1 MPLIKPRTR
10 RLKIVSVTCR
20 LEASERDTLVD
31 YATFIGESIHYV
43 VSQLIATTIARDRE
57 FVDWR
62 LTHAAE
68 LAAAHQSADAPDS
81 TDTPPSRRARR
92 LQDNAR

>member
-10 RLKIVSVTCR
+10 RIKIVSVTCH
-20 LEASERDTLVD
+20 LEASERDTLAD

-43 VSQLIATTIARDRE
+43 ISQLIASTIARDRE

-62 LTHAAE
+62 ITHAAE
-68 LAAAHQSADAPDS
+68 IAAARQAARPPRPIRRHEDA
-81 TDTPPSRRARR
+81 R
-92 LQDNAR
+92 

>member
-10 RLKIVSVTCR
+10 RIKIVSVTCR
-20 LEASERDTLVD
+20 LEASERDTLAD

-43 VSQLIATTIARDRE
+43 ISQLIASTIARDRE

-62 LTHAAE
+62 PMHAAE
-68 LAAAHQSADAPDS
+68 LAAAPQNAR
-81 TDTPPSRRARR
+81 PPRAARR
-92 LQDNAR
+92 HDDAR

>member
-10 RLKIVSVTCR
+10 RIKIVTVTCH
-20 LEASERDTLVD
+20 LEASDRDTLAD
-31 YATFIGESIHYV
+31 YATFIDESIHYV
-43 VSQLIATTIARDRE
+43 ISQLIATTIARDRE

-68 LAAAHQSADAPDS
+68 LAAARERVDAPDN
-81 TDTPPSRRARR
+81 TEAPPSRRAHRHEDAVR
-92 LQDNAR
+92 